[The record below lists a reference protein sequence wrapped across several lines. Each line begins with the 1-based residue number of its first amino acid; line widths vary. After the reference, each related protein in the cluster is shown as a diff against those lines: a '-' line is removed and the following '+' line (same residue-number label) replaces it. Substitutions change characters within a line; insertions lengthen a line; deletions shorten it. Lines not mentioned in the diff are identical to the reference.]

1 MFVSVKEFQLKH
13 WIFSFEN
20 NATLRKRWHVH
31 TMKYYFLSNK
41 TQTSNLGKW
50 VSFSY
55 SDKYVGQPNL
65 LPYRNQ
71 KCNHRTNSVGV
82 LVFFWECLFYPFLEV
97 SQQKSSFFPFDNRM
111 TCDFLSILG
120 EYGTNIIF
128 SSQTTQMLP
137 LFAGCLRVLEIIRR
151 LQD

>member
-1 MFVSVKEFQLKH
+1 MQTFASVKEFQLKH

-31 TMKYYFLSNK
+31 TMKHYFLSNK
-41 TQTSNLGKW
+41 TQISNLGKW

-65 LPYRNQ
+65 LPYHNQ
-71 KCNHRTNSVGV
+71 KCNHRTNYVGV

-111 TCDFLSILG
+111 TCDFFIHTWRIWHK
-120 EYGTNIIF
+120 YNIFFTNNTNATLICR
-128 SSQTTQMLP
+128 LP
-137 LFAGCLRVLEIIRR
+137 KSPWNNT
-151 LQD
+151 